1 MRTEGQRSRGVARP
15 LVLLSALC
23 SLLSSCS
30 AQAQGDAE
38 TAYRT
43 GNYEQAI
50 EQFRKDADA
59 GGPNAA
65 RARRGLVRALAEV
78 GRYAEAEEAGR
89 KGASAETQNALGEVL
104 AARGRLAAAES
115 AFTAALAGRAA
126 DSLDAR
132 LNLAVLRWRRGETEQ
147 ARRLFDSFISVYNS
161 GAARLTSEELAAVA
175 TACRYLG
182 RDDPQLFKDALRAF
196 DRAIA
201 ADTLNVD
208 ARVALGEMFLEK
220 YNSPDAQSAFDG
232 ALRVNPK
239 HPRALLGVAKR
250 LRFDGDAGAAET
262 ARKALAT
269 NTELA
274 EGHTFLATL
283 LLESEDYEGAERE
296 AGIALGRD
304 PASLEALSVLA
315 AARYFRGDRKGY
327 DEARERALA
336 LNPRYAEIYAT
347 LAELA
352 ARNRFY
358 GGAVTFANQ
367 AVALDPK
374 LWRAWAL
381 LGANQLRVG
390 KADSA
395 RRSLETA
402 FAGDPYD
409 VWTKN
414 TLDLLDTF
422 KDYTETRSPRFQV
435 FVDGKESPLLAP
447 YVVALAEEAFDSL
460 EKRYG
465 YRPPTPVRLEL
476 YRSHADFSVRT
487 TGLAGLGALGVAF
500 GSVLAMDSPSA
511 RPKGEFNWGST
522 LWHELAHTF
531 TLGAT
536 DHRVPR
542 WVSEGLSVLEE
553 RRARVGWG
561 AGVTPSFL
569 AAYRQ
574 GRLLPVSRLNDGF
587 MHPTY
592 PEQIMHAYYQ
602 ASLVMELIE
611 RDFGGMKAIRDF
623 LGAYKDGQNTEQAF
637 QRALR
642 VKLADFDQRFDAY
655 LKERF
660 AGPLAALRGT
670 TVALDSGGGRG
681 NRPAVRPPLA
691 TDPESW
697 QGQMRT
703 ARTLY
708 DEGKYAEAVPRFER
722 AKQLFPEYAGD
733 DSPYWFLAQI
743 HKKQGNLRAAANE
756 LAQQTARNESHY
768 AAYAELAELREQLGD
783 LAGAAAALEGAIYI
797 HPYDPALH
805 DRLASLYARSGNRRR
820 VVRERQAV
828 LALAP
833 VDRAEAL
840 YQLALAHYEAGEMP
854 QARRT
859 VLQALETAPNF
870 DKAQE
875 LLLKLQPSAS
885 K

>member
-1 MRTEGQRSRGVARP
+1 
-15 LVLLSALC
+15 
-23 SLLSSCS
+23 LLSSCS
-30 AQAQGDAE
+30 AQAQQGDAY

-43 GNYEQAI
+43 GSYDRAI
-50 EQFRKDADA
+50 ELYRKGAEA
-59 GGPNAA
+59 AGPNAA

-89 KGASAETQNALGEVL
+89 AGGSAETRNALGEVL
-104 AARGRLAAAES
+104 MARGRLAAAES
-115 AFTAALAGRAA
+115 AFTAAIAGRAS

-132 LNLAVLRWRRGETEQ
+132 LNLGVLRWRRGQVDE
-147 ARRLFDSFISVYNS
+147 ARRLFETFIPVYNS

-175 TACRYLG
+175 EACRYLG
-182 RDDPQLFKDALRAF
+182 RDDPQLFKDALRAY

-201 ADTLNVD
+201 ADSTNLD

-220 YNSPDAQSAFDG
+220 YNSPDAQESFAA
-232 ALRVNPK
+232 ALRINAN
-239 HPRALLGVAKR
+239 HPRALLGFARR
-250 LRFDGDAGAAET
+250 LRFDGEGGAAEA

-269 NTELA
+269 NKELA
-274 EGHTFLATL
+274 EARTFLATL

-296 AGIALGRD
+296 AQGALAGD
-304 PASLEALSVLA
+304 PASLDALTVVA
-315 AARYFRGDRKGY
+315 ASRFFRGDRKGY

-336 LNPRYAEIYAT
+336 INPRYADLYAT
-347 LAELA
+347 LAELS

-358 GGAVTFANQ
+358 GGAVSFANQ
-367 AVALDPK
+367 AVTLDPK

-422 KDYTETRSPRFQV
+422 KDYAETRSPRFQV

-447 YVVALAEEAFDSL
+447 YVTALAEEAYDTL
-460 EKRYG
+460 ARRYG
-465 YRPPTPVRLEL
+465 YRPATPVRLEL

-500 GSVLAMDSPSA
+500 GNVLAMDSPSA

-522 LWHELAHTF
+522 LWHELTHTF

-553 RRARVGWG
+553 RRARAGWG
-561 AGVTPSFL
+561 AGVSPSFL
-569 AAYRQ
+569 AAYKQ
-574 GRLLPVSRLNDGF
+574 GKLLPVSRLNDGF
-587 MHPTY
+587 MHPAY

-602 ASLVMELIE
+602 ASLVCELIE
-611 RDFGGMKAIRDF
+611 RDFGGERAIRD
-623 LGAYKDGQNTEQAF
+623 LLKAYKDGLPTDQAF
-637 QRALR
+637 RRALS
-642 VKLADFDQRFDAY
+642 VSLTDFDARFDAW
-655 LKERF
+655 LKQRF
-660 AGPLAALRGT
+660 AGPLAALRGG
-670 TVALDSGGGRG
+670 AGAAGERGG
-681 NRPAVRPPLA
+681 AVRLA
-691 TDPESW
+691 PDPGSFPA
-697 QGQMRT
+697 QMAA
-703 ARTLY
+703 ARSLY
-708 DEGKYAEAVPRFER
+708 DEGKLDDAAARFEQ
-722 AKQLFPEYAGD
+722 AKRLFPEYGGD
-733 DSPYWFLAQI
+733 DSPYWYLAQI
-743 HKKQGNLRAAANE
+743 RKKQGNLKAAADE

-768 AAYAELAELREQLGD
+768 AAYAELSELREQLGD
-783 LAGAAAALEGAIYI
+783 PAGAAAALEGALYVY
-797 HPYDPALH
+797 PYDPALH
-805 DRLASLYARSGNRRR
+805 DRLAALYARAGNRRK

-828 LALAP
+828 VALAP

-840 YQLALAHYEAGEMP
+840 YQLALAHFEAGDAA
-854 QARRT
+854 QARRA